1 VPKTTFYAIGG
12 TATSL
17 SAICQRLDPYDPSKV
32 HGYRLGLDEIK
43 NLVDRL
49 YSMTVEDRKKLK
61 GLQPERAEVISGGAL
76 LMQKILEFLCV
87 GQVVTSE
94 RDNLEGYLIKKGV

>member
-1 VPKTTFYAIGG
+1 M
-12 TATSL
+12 L
-17 SAICQRLDPYDPSKV
+17 STNFLIQKYGESAGRMF
-32 HGYRLGLDEIK
+32 DEIK